1 MTGPETSTPDSRE
14 REMREKMLFKSR
26 EWKYQGYDTTALEE
40 IIEREPDLRKVKSA
54 LIVFKEKI
62 KALKEIGLELSI
74 LDARGFEARAEEI
87 QDKLHD
93 INALEQTKQT
103 FAGLK
108 AALELRQR
116 VNPVAKGPE
125 RDQMLLKVKEW
136 SEKGYDVLRIETF
149 VKGEKDLEKVQQTI
163 AGLEKKINILDK
175 VRLALS
181 QMDTSGFEAEVRHIE
196 RMVRQMDQTDIIWKE
211 VYSLREKFK
220 ERRKE
225 VVQAEATTRPVK
237 IKVKKKI
244 VVKPSA
250 EGEAE
255 APEGKETTEV
265 VQFRRIDLYIQL
277 VQEILL
283 ANKRLL
289 TLDTLRLAQRALKN
303 DYTKILFFIIQKDF
317 KIKSMMP
324 DHPDS
329 YRALEAFLNKLY
341 ATLSGLLTE
350 EEAKDRLRAPAKA
363 FITAHIQ
370 EILASGLDDYFPMF
384 LIIDE
389 TEMTQGNVDIEI
401 GDIDEWGEIVGKVK
415 AWLDDGYKI
424 DRLVKAIDGNRELAL
439 ALFRKTEEEIFWLK
453 ELERDVH
460 ELEKKMGPRK
470 ELEEIRKKLLYPERI
485 SEIEDDIL
493 SLQMMVDLGDD
504 SSEDADLI

>member
-1 MTGPETSTPDSRE
+1 MTGQETSTPDSRE

-26 EWKYQGYDTTALEE
+26 EWKYQGYDTSDLET
-40 IIEREPDLRKVKSA
+40 IIEREPDVMKVKSA

-62 KALKEIGLELSI
+62 KALKEIGLELSL
-74 LDARGFEARAEEI
+74 LDARGFEPRVEEI

-93 INALEQTKQT
+93 VGALEQTKLT
-103 FAGLK
+103 FNGLK

-116 VNPVAKGPE
+116 VSPTVKGPE
-125 RDQMLLKVKEW
+125 REDLLQKVKEW
-136 SEKGYDVLRIETF
+136 SDKGYEVRRIEIF
-149 VKGEKDLEKVQQTI
+149 IKGEPDLVKVTETM
-163 AGLEKKINILDK
+163 AGLEKKINVLDK
-175 VRLALS
+175 VRLALT
-181 QMDTSGFEAEVRHIE
+181 QMDTSGLEAEVRHID
-196 RMVRQMDQTDIIWKE
+196 RMVRQMDQTDLIWKE
-211 VYSLREKFK
+211 VYALREKLK

-237 IKVKKKI
+237 IKVKKK
-244 VVKPSA
+244 VKVILEDEEKPE
-250 EGEAE
+250 EG
-255 APEGKETTEV
+255 EGKETTEV

-277 VQEILL
+277 LQEILL
-283 ANKRLL
+283 SNKRLL

-303 DYTKILFFIIQKDF
+303 TYPKIMFFLIQKDF

-350 EEAKDRLRAPAKA
+350 EEAKDRLRTPAKV

-384 LIIDE
+384 LIIDDS
-389 TEMTQGNVDIEI
+389 EMPMGRVDIEI
-401 GDIDEWGEIVGKVK
+401 GEVDEWGEVVGKIK
-415 AWLDDGYKI
+415 AWLDEGYKI
-424 DRLVKAIDGNRELAL
+424 DRLVKAMEGNRELAL

-453 ELERDVH
+453 ELERDAY

-504 SSEDADLI
+504 SSDDADLI

>member
-1 MTGPETSTPDSRE
+1 MTGPQTSTPDSRE

-26 EWKYQGYDTTALEE
+26 EWKYQGYDTSNLEQ
-40 IIEREPDLRKVKSA
+40 IIEKEPELGKVKSA
-54 LIVFKEKI
+54 LIVFKEKV
-62 KALKEIGLELSI
+62 KTLKEIGLELSL
-74 LDARGFEARAEEI
+74 LDARGFEARVDEI

-103 FAGLK
+103 FLGLK

-116 VNPVAKGPE
+116 TNPVATGPD
-125 RDQMLLKVKEW
+125 RDQMAEKIKEW
-136 SEKGYDVLRIETF
+136 SERDYEVRRIENF
-149 VKGEKDLEKVQQTI
+149 VKGEPDLEKVKETM

-181 QMDTSGFEAEVRHIE
+181 QMETSGLESDVRHIE
-196 RMVRQMDQTDIIWKE
+196 RMVRQMDQTDLIWKE
-211 VYSLREKFK
+211 VYSLREKVK
-220 ERRKE
+220 ARRKE

-237 IKVKKKI
+237 IKVKKKVI
-244 VVKPSA
+244 VHPSI

-255 APEGKETTEV
+255 APEDKETTEI

-350 EEAKDRLRAPAKA
+350 EEAKDRLRTPAKI
-363 FITAHIQ
+363 FIMAHIQ

-389 TEMTQGNVDIEI
+389 TEMPQGKVDIEI
-401 GDIDEWGEIVGKVK
+401 GDVDEWGEIVGKVK

-453 ELERDVH
+453 ELERDVL
-460 ELEKKMGPRK
+460 ELEKKVGPRK
-470 ELEEIRKKLLYPERI
+470 ELEEIRKKLMYPERI

-493 SLQMMVDLGDD
+493 SIQMMADLGDD
-504 SSEDADLI
+504 SSDDADLI